1 MSPCVK
7 KCVKVRRE
15 LALVRA
21 FTHFLTYGECR
32 DSEQSPCDCE
42 PVGMD
47 SLYLLFL
54 CLHGECR
61 DNVYSVPG
69 KIRVLRLPGCPDKV
83 IGRKQDLTADF
94 TAADIDFILPPGM

>member
-47 SLYLLFL
+47 SLHFLFYACTANAATMYIQSL
-54 CLHGECR
+54 VRSAYCAFQA
-61 DNVYSVPG
+61 
-69 KIRVLRLPGCPDKV
+69 VLIKSSGASR
-83 IGRKQDLTADF
+83 I
-94 TAADIDFILPPGM
+94 